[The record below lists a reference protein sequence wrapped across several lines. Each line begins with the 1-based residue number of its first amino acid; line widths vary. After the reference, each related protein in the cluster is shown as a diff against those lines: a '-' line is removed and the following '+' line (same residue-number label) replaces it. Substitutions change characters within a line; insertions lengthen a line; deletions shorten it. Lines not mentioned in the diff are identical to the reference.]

1 MADRKENELTK
12 ANNFEY
18 VRALDSNGN
27 SIQISKS
34 DLISV
39 LEGLIQLAGTNNK
52 GFISASMYNM
62 TYRSKTTNGL
72 LKICSMGDF
81 AALIS
86 IACFGVS
93 SIVAISCAN
102 SGYKNTNVKVVGN
115 TALNDSHFSM
125 YRDEEGVY
133 LKNTKGG
140 TSVITILRADKE
152 QFISLEESSKN
163 IGDLEK
169 LSIF

>member
-1 MADRKENELTK
+1 MLGNESIHVNIDYL
-12 ANNFEY
+12 
-18 VRALDSNGN
+18 AL
-27 SIQISKS
+27 
-34 DLISV
+34 
-39 LEGLIQLAGTNNK
+39 EELIQLASTNNK

-86 IACFGVS
+86 IMCFGVNC
-93 SIVAISCAN
+93 IVAISCAN

-133 LKNTKGG
+133 FKNTKGG
-140 TSVITILRADKE
+140 TSVITILRADKG

-163 IGDLEK
+163 IEELEK
-169 LSIF
+169 LPIF

>member
-1 MADRKENELTK
+1 MLFLYE
-12 ANNFEY
+12 
-18 VRALDSNGN
+18 
-27 SIQISKS
+27 
-34 DLISV
+34 
-39 LEGLIQLAGTNNK
+39 LEGLLPLAGTNNK
-52 GFISASMYNM
+52 GFITASMYNM

-81 AALIS
+81 SVLIS
-86 IACFGVS
+86 VSCYGVS
-93 SIVAISCAN
+93 CIVAISCAN

-133 LKNTKGG
+133 FKDIRNK
-140 TSVITILRADKE
+140 TSVITILRADE
-152 QFISLEESSKN
+152 SQFISLEESSKN
-163 IGDLEK
+163 IEDLEK

>member
-1 MADRKENELTK
+1 M
-12 ANNFEY
+12 
-18 VRALDSNGN
+18 
-27 SIQISKS
+27 
-34 DLISV
+34 
-39 LEGLIQLAGTNNK
+39 AGTNNK

-86 IACFGVS
+86 IMCFGVS
-93 SIVAISCAN
+93 CIVAISCAN
-102 SGYKNTNVKVVGN
+102 SGYTNTNAKVFGN

-133 LKNTKGG
+133 FKNLKDG

-152 QFISLEESSKN
+152 QFISLEESPKN

>member
-1 MADRKENELTK
+1 ML
-12 ANNFEY
+12 
-18 VRALDSNGN
+18 
-27 SIQISKS
+27 
-34 DLISV
+34 V
-39 LEGLIQLAGTNNK
+39 LYDAEELIQLAGTNNK

-81 AALIS
+81 AVLIS
-86 IACFGVS
+86 IMCFGVS
-93 SIVAISCAN
+93 CIVAISCAN
-102 SGYKNTNVKVVGN
+102 SGYENTCVKVVGK
-115 TALNDSHFSM
+115 TALGDSHFSM

-133 LKNTKGG
+133 FKNIKGD
-140 TSVITILRADKE
+140 TLSVITILRADKE
-152 QFISLEESSKN
+152 EFISLEESSKN